1 MYFHLK
7 SHFVEDDR
15 AVLFQMTGD
24 MAKWKC
30 GIKGVYC
37 RYTITLERKKNV
49 KFKEMI

>member
-30 GIKGVYC
+30 GIKGAYC
-37 RYTITLERKKNV
+37 RYTITSEKKNV
-49 KFKEMI
+49 QFKEMI